1 MIDINE
7 EFVKNSFAAA
17 GFKVSKV
24 YILENKYWPLNDAYL
39 EIRSKNPWFLL
50 KTQFGLIEVGKR
62 KRVIHLDWSDI
73 NNKQITP
80 KEGEEWIT
88 NCPGFI
94 HSYSNEALMSNL
106 FKLFTLLMENNNA
119 GKSDSRT

>member
-1 MIDINE
+1 MIHINE

-119 GKSDSRT
+119 GKSDNRT

>member
-119 GKSDSRT
+119 GKSDNRT

>member
-1 MIDINE
+1 MIHINE